1 MATLPHSPL
10 RALALLAAT
19 VLAAGTAGAQD
30 PQQPPAGVR
39 LSGEYGVGG
48 RPGVLVLPVRGAAAD
63 SVRSILMRDFDFGDR
78 ITVIGNPET
87 PQESPVPA
95 GAATN
100 YALYARLGAA
110 AVVQANVTASG
121 LAVTVHDVGQK
132 KVLRT
137 RSFPLAGEAQSPQWR
152 MSLHGVADELEEWIT
167 GVRGIAQ
174 TQVAFSRG
182 EDIFVTH
189 SDGAVTTRVTNGG
202 GRAMSAAFHPN
213 GRMIAY
219 SLMTDAGTQIMVRNV
234 DGSGARRLSSPGLN
248 VTPTFSPDGRLVIY
262 ASSESVGTDLYAVP
276 VAGGSR
282 RRITVSQR
290 VENTSPS
297 LSPDGRSVAFSSN
310 RTGRPEIW
318 RVSIDGGSPDLLT
331 TYEFGVN
338 NERHSPEWSPDNRR
352 IAYHSGTS
360 AGYQVMTLSLR
371 DGSAQQLTSDGT
383 NEDASWAP
391 DGRHLVFSS
400 TRGGTQQIWVLDV
413 ESGRMRQLTRG
424 GTRARLSAWSPRL
437 AGGAAAESS
446 SPSDAR

>member
-1 MATLPHSPL
+1 MPTLRLSARAAGL
-10 RALALLAAT
+10 ALVVSALALGA
-19 VLAAGTAGAQD
+19 AGAQD

-39 LSGEYGVGG
+39 LSGEYGVGN
-48 RPGVLVLPVRGAAAD
+48 RPGVLVLPVRGAAGD

-78 ITVIGNPET
+78 ITVIGNPEE
-87 PQESPVPA
+87 PQTSPVPA

-110 AVVQANVTASG
+110 AVVQANLAANA

-137 RSFPLAGEAQSPQWR
+137 RSFPLAGAANTPEWR
-152 MSLHGVADELEEWIT
+152 MALHGVADELEQWIT

-174 TQVAFSRG
+174 TQIAFSRAG
-182 EDIFVTH
+182 DIYVTH

-202 GRAMSAAFHPN
+202 GVAMSPAFSPN
-213 GRMIAY
+213 GRLIAY

-234 DGSGARRLSSPGLN
+234 DGTGARRLSSPGLN
-248 VTPTFSPDGRLVIY
+248 ITPTFSPDGRLVIY

-290 VENTSPS
+290 VENTSPT
-297 LSPDGRSVAFSSN
+297 LSPDGRAVAFASN

-318 RVSIDGGSPDLLT
+318 RVSVDGGTPDLLT

-338 NERHSPEWSPDNRR
+338 NERHSPDWSPDNRR

-360 AGYQVMTLSLR
+360 AGYQVLTLSLR
-371 DGSAQQLTSDGT
+371 DGSTQQLTSDGT
-383 NEDASWAP
+383 NEDATWAP
-391 DGRHLVFSS
+391 DGRHLAFAS
-400 TRGGTQQIWVLDV
+400 TRGGTQQIWVMDV

-424 GTRARLSAWSPRL
+424 GARSRL
-437 AGGAAAESS
+437 ATWSGRHAAGADAAPAPE
-446 SPSDAR
+446 AR